1 MKVTAALE
9 TLWTW
14 ITSITFHTEWL
25 AWASLGVPV
34 IVTLLHAY
42 DRARRRQLAIRLGEL
57 PVLGRVMATMSPGRR
72 IAKDAIVGLGAMLI
86 VLAIARP
93 QIEGK
98 RNVEVHGLDLVVA
111 VDVSKSMLV
120 DDVGP
125 TDLMRQKSKPSNRLE
140 RAREMATWMIDLLPG
155 DRIGPVVFAG
165 AASHFPLTEDH
176 EVAVRFLNDLG
187 PADLPQGSN
196 LDEVIRVSR
205 CLLRPDLYNELDC
218 SSIGRRGHGGDPL
231 NGESLDPDPKSA
243 AARAKDEAD
252 ERLDTKVERGKAI
265 VLFTDGGDVDQKTLV
280 GVQKASELGIAVFI
294 VGVGTAQGGVV
305 YDIDP
310 WTGKRNTNA
319 KKLPDGSTVISKRDD
334 ASMQLLAKAG
344 GDEKRYFIASERGEL
359 DPTPV
364 VNALKAV
371 NRGLATKKIKA
382 MKDVYQPFLFA
393 GLMLLLLEAAISTR
407 RRLKHPEAA

>member
-1 MKVTAALE
+1 MSWLHTA
-9 TLWTW
+9 WTQ
-14 ITSITFHTEWL
+14 ITSISFATKWL
-25 AWASLGVPV
+25 AWAALGVPV
-34 IVTLLHAY
+34 LVALLHVY
-42 DRARRRQLAIRLGEL
+42 DRSRREQLAIRLGEL

-72 IAKDAIVGLGAMLI
+72 ITKDVLVGIGAMLI

-98 RNVEVHGLDLVVA
+98 RKIEVHGLDLVVA

-125 TDLMRQKSKPSNRLE
+125 TDLMRQKSRPANRLE

-196 LDEVIRVSR
+196 LDEVVRVSR
-205 CLLRPDLYNELDC
+205 CILRPDLYNELDC
-218 SSIGRRGHGGDPL
+218 ANIGRRGHGGDPL
-231 NGESLDPDPKSA
+231 NGESLDPDPKR
-243 AARAKDEAD
+243 ARTKDDAD

-280 GVQKASELGIAVFI
+280 NVQKASELGIAVFV

-310 WTGKRNTNA
+310 WTGKRTTNP

-334 ASMQLLAKAG
+334 ASMQLIARAG

-364 VNALKAV
+364 VTALKAV
-371 NRGLATKKIKA
+371 NRGLATKKVKA
-382 MKDVYQPFLFA
+382 MKDVFQPFLFA
-393 GLMLLLLEAAISTR
+393 GFMFLLLEVAISTR
-407 RRLKHPEAA
+407 RRMKHPEAA

>member
-1 MKVTAALE
+1 MSWLH
-9 TLWTW
+9 TLWHW
-14 ITSITFHTEWL
+14 ISSIQFATKWL
-25 AWASLGVPV
+25 AWSSLAVPV
-34 IVTLLHAY
+34 VIALLHIY
-42 DRARRRQLAIRLGEL
+42 DRHRRSQLAIRLGEL

-72 IAKDAIVGLGAMLI
+72 ILKDAIVGVGATLI

-98 RNVEVHGLDLVVA
+98 RKIDVHGLDLVVA

-125 TDLMRQKSKPSNRLE
+125 TDLIRQKNKPANRLE

-205 CLLRPDLYNELDC
+205 CILRPDLYNELEC
-218 SSIGRRGHGGDPL
+218 SNIGRRGHGGDPL
-231 NGESLDPDPKSA
+231 NGESLDPDPKTA
-243 AARAKDEAD
+243 AERLKDEAD

-265 VLFTDGGDVDQKTLV
+265 VLFTDGGDVDEKTLV
-280 GVQKASELGIAVFI
+280 SVQKASELGIAVFI

-310 WTGKRNTNA
+310 WTGKRTTNA

-334 ASMQLLAKAG
+334 ASMALLAKAG

-359 DPTPV
+359 DPSPV
-364 VNALKAV
+364 VSALKAV
-371 NRGLATKKIKA
+371 NRGLATKKVKT

-393 GLMLLLLEAAISTR
+393 GLMFLLLEVAISTR
-407 RRLKHPEAA
+407 RRLKHPEGA

>member
-1 MKVTAALE
+1 MSWLE
-9 TLWTW
+9 TMWTW
-14 ITSITFHTEWL
+14 ITSITFATKWL

-34 IVTLLHAY
+34 LVALVHLY
-42 DRARRRQLAIRLGEL
+42 DRRRRAQLAIRLGEL

-72 IAKDAIVGLGAMLI
+72 VAKDALVGLGAMFVVI
-86 VLAIARP
+86 AIARP

-98 RNVEVHGLDLVVA
+98 RKVEVHGLDLVVA

-125 TDLMRQKSKPSNRLE
+125 TDLMRQKSRPTNRLE

-155 DRIGPVVFAG
+155 DRVGPVVFAG

-196 LDEVIRVSR
+196 LDEVVRVSR
-205 CLLRPDLYNELDC
+205 CILRPDLYNELDC

-231 NGESLDPDPKSA
+231 NGESLDPE
-243 AARAKDEAD
+243 AKPGERVAEAND
-252 ERLDTKVERGKAI
+252 ERLDTKVERGKAMVI
-265 VLFTDGGDVDQKTLV
+265 FTDGGEVDQKTLV
-280 GVQKASELGIAVFI
+280 NVRKASELGIAVFV
-294 VGVGTAQGGVV
+294 VGIGTAQGGVV

-310 WTGKRNTNA
+310 WTGKRTNHP

-334 ASMQLLAKAG
+334 ANMTILATAG

-371 NRGLATKKIKA
+371 NRGLATKKVKA
-382 MKDVYQPFLFA
+382 MKDVYQPFLFV
-393 GLMLLLLEAAISTR
+393 GLMLLLLEGAISTR
-407 RRLKHPEAA
+407 RRMKHPEAA